1 MNEKENIDKF
11 DDFKFHLA
19 EIARNFIKRT
29 RLKGYD
35 LNYSEESIDL
45 LEKYILDNN
54 ITVADDDYYD
64 ASCYL
69 GELFINLYKGKWTLE
84 CNKKS
89 VFYNKPIIEY
99 DSPYCIVFSPF
110 TTLRGVILR
119 KKMHLLRKI
128 IDNNINPTKK
138 NINW

>member
-1 MNEKENIDKF
+1 MNEKENMDKF
-11 DDFKFHLA
+11 NDFKFHLA
-19 EIARNFIKRT
+19 EIVENFVKRAN
-29 RLKGYD
+29 LKGYA

-54 ITVADDDYYD
+54 ITTADDDYYD

-69 GELFINLYKGKWTLE
+69 GELFKYLYKGRWALDY
-84 CNKKS
+84 NKKS
-89 VFYNKPIIEY
+89 VYYNKPIIEY
-99 DSPYCIVFSPF
+99 NSPYGIVFSPF

-119 KKMHLLRKI
+119 KKKNLLHKI
-128 IDNNINPTKK
+128 IDSNINPMKK